1 MTNPGSS
8 SVPAPDDIESSDD
21 ELHSQLDLKRSMAA
35 MSLSNEFP
43 RYLGKSS
50 RMRFFKVAYDMKSS
64 LTGGPQGLS
73 LFNERLRQS
82 MNRAK
87 YIRSQPVRPFF
98 NDCILL
104 IT

>member
-1 MTNPGSS
+1 M
-8 SVPAPDDIESSDD
+8 ESSDD

-35 MSLSNEFP
+35 LSLNSEFP

-50 RMRFFKVAYDMKSS
+50 RMRFFKLAYDMKYSF
-64 LTGGPQGLS
+64 TGDPQGSS

-87 YIRSQPVRPFF
+87 YIRSQPVRLFPD
-98 NDCILL
+98 DCILL